1 MDNKLRI
8 SLVNCMHYKSTL
20 REIVEPLNSL
30 VFYHSVNRIVQE
42 DTMEVI
48 YV

>member
-8 SLVNCMHYKSTL
+8 SLVNCVHYKSTL
-20 REIVEPLNSL
+20 KEIVEPLNSL
-30 VFYHSVNRIVQE
+30 VFYHFENRIVQE
-42 DTMEVI
+42 VTMEVI